1 MLEKEKK
8 CIGIIFGGESNEHY
22 ISISS
27 AKTVFKALISKTN
40 IDRFSVKA
48 FYINKHGVWLENE
61 KSLELLKE
69 ENNRNETVDKYQVL
83 PKGEINFLDKIEF
96 QSIDIWFPLL
106 HGLNGE
112 DGAIHGLLKFT
123 QKPLVGGGILGSA
136 LGMDKILMKKIFS
149 HLAIPQVNYLAIQNY
164 DLSDDN
170 VKNNLSFKI
179 IEKLKLPVFIKPAN
193 SGSSL
198 GISKAKTKSEIFKA
212 LEKAWEIDSR
222 IVIEEGLDVRELE
235 CGIIGNLKLSVSEIG
250 EVCYS
255 TDWYDYD
262 SKYSMDNQIII
273 PADIDSQISK
283 QIKDIAIR
291 SCRALNIY
299 GFARVDFFLEKIS
312 NKIYLNEI
320 NTIPGFTS
328 KSMFPMLWNASG
340 LNIDQL
346 VAKLIYISSDL

>member
-1 MLEKEKK
+1 M
-8 CIGIIFGGESNEHY
+8 
-22 ISISS
+22 
-27 AKTVFKALISKTN
+27 KT
-40 IDRFSVKA
+40 
-48 FYINKHGVWLENE
+48 
-61 KSLELLKE
+61 
-69 ENNRNETVDKYQVL
+69 
-83 PKGEINFLDKIEF
+83 
-96 QSIDIWFPLL
+96 
-106 HGLNGE
+106 
-112 DGAIHGLLKFT
+112 
-123 QKPLVGGGILGSA
+123 
-136 LGMDKILMKKIFS
+136 IFS
-149 HLAIPQVNYLAIQNY
+149 HLEIPQVNYLTIQNQ

-170 VKNNLSFKI
+170 VLNKVSDEI
-179 IEKLKLPVFIKPAN
+179 IEKFKLPVFVKPAN

-198 GISKAKTKSEIFKA
+198 GISKAKTRSEIIKA
-212 LEKAWEIDSR
+212 LQKAWEIDSR

-235 CGIIGNLKLSVSEIG
+235 CGIIGNLKLTASEIG
-250 EVCYS
+250 EVSYS

-273 PADIDSQISK
+273 PADIDSQISE

-312 NKIYLNEI
+312 NKIFLNEI

-346 VAKLIYISSDL
+346 VAKLVDISSDL

>member
-27 AKTVFKALISKTN
+27 ARTVFNALISETN
-40 IDRFSVKA
+40 IDKFTVKA
-48 FYINKHGVWLENE
+48 FYINKHGVWLDNDQ
-61 KSLELLKE
+61 SLELLKE
-69 ENNRNETVDKYQVL
+69 NKRIETAEKSQVF
-83 PKGEINFLDKIEF
+83 PKVEINFLNKLEF
-96 QSIDIWFPLL
+96 QNVDIWFPLL

-123 QKPLVGGGILGSA
+123 KKPLVGGGILGSA

-149 HLAIPQVNYLAIQNY
+149 HLAIPQVNYLAIQNH

-170 VKNNLSFKI
+170 VKQNLF
-179 IEKLKLPVFIKPAN
+179 IEISKTLKLPVFIKPAN

-198 GISKAKTKSEIFKA
+198 GISKAKTKSEIIKA

-235 CGIIGNLKLSVSEIG
+235 CGIIGNLKLSASEIG
-250 EVCYS
+250 EVSYS
-255 TDWYDYD
+255 SDWYDYD
-262 SKYSMDNQIII
+262 SKYSMDNQITI

-312 NKIYLNEI
+312 NKIFLNEI

-346 VAKLIYISSDL
+346 VAKLIDISSDL

>member
-1 MLEKEKK
+1 MVGKEKK
-8 CIGIIFGGESNEHY
+8 CIGIIFGGNSNEHY
-22 ISISS
+22 VSICS
-27 AKTVFKALISKTN
+27 AKTVFKALVSRAN
-40 IDRFSVKA
+40 ADRFRVKA
-48 FYINKHGVWLENE
+48 FYINKNGIWFDNNQ
-61 KSLELLKE
+61 SLAILKE
-69 ENNRNETVDKYQVL
+69 NHREERSNNSQVF
-83 PKGEINFLDKIEF
+83 PKREINFLNKIEF

-149 HLAIPQVNYLAIQNY
+149 HLEIPQVNYLAIQNQ
-164 DLSDDN
+164 DLSDSN
-170 VKNNLSFKI
+170 VKNDLSIEI
-179 IEKLKLPVFIKPAN
+179 IEKLNLPVFVKPAN

-198 GISKAKTKSEIFKA
+198 GISKANNKSEIIKA
-212 LEKAWEIDSR
+212 LQKAWEIDSR

-235 CGIIGNLKLSVSEIG
+235 CGIIGKSKLTVSEIG
-250 EVCYS
+250 EVSYS

-262 SKYSMDNQIII
+262 SKYSMDNKIII
-273 PADIDSQISK
+273 PANIDLQISR

-299 GFARVDFFLEKIS
+299 GLARVDFFLDKIS
-312 NKIYLNEI
+312 NKIFLNEI
-320 NTIPGFTS
+320 NTIPGFTCN
-328 KSMFPMLWNASG
+328 SMFPMLWNASG

-346 VAKLIYISSDL
+346 VAKLIDISLDF

>member
-22 ISISS
+22 VSISS

-40 IDRFSVKA
+40 VDRFSVKA
-48 FYINKHGVWLENE
+48 FYINKHGVWLENDQ
-61 KSLELLKE
+61 SLELLKE
-69 ENNRNETVDKYQVL
+69 NNKKKTADKYQIL
-83 PKGEINFLDKIEF
+83 HEGGINFLNKIEF
-96 QSIDIWFPLL
+96 QNVDIWFPLL

-212 LEKAWEIDSR
+212 LEKAWKVDSR

-235 CGIIGNLKLSVSEIG
+235 CGIIGNLKLSASEIG
-250 EVCYS
+250 EVSYS

-273 PADIDSQISK
+273 PADIDSQITK

-312 NKIYLNEI
+312 NKFFLNEI

-346 VAKLIYISSDL
+346 VAKLIDISSDL

>member
-1 MLEKEKK
+1 M
-8 CIGIIFGGESNEHY
+8 
-22 ISISS
+22 
-27 AKTVFKALISKTN
+27 
-40 IDRFSVKA
+40 
-48 FYINKHGVWLENE
+48 
-61 KSLELLKE
+61 
-69 ENNRNETVDKYQVL
+69 
-83 PKGEINFLDKIEF
+83 
-96 QSIDIWFPLL
+96 

-149 HLAIPQVNYLAIQNY
+149 HLAIPQVNYLAIQNQ

-198 GISKAKTKSEIFKA
+198 GISKAKNKSEIFKA

-235 CGIIGNLKLSVSEIG
+235 CGIIGNLKLSASEIG
-250 EVCYS
+250 EVSYS

-312 NKIYLNEI
+312 NKIFLNEI

-346 VAKLIYISSDL
+346 VAKLIDISSDL

>member
-1 MLEKEKK
+1 MWEKK

-40 IDRFSVKA
+40 IDRFRVKA

-164 DLSDDN
+164 DLSDDV

-346 VAKLIYISSDL
+346 VAKLIDISSDL

>member
-8 CIGIIFGGESNEHY
+8 CIGVIFGGESNEHD

-27 AKTVFKALISKTN
+27 AKTVFNALNSKTN
-40 IDRFSVKA
+40 KDRFTIRA
-48 FYINKHGVWLENE
+48 FYINKNGVWLNNDQ
-61 KSLELLKE
+61 SLELLKDDR
-69 ENNRNETVDKYQVL
+69 RNATHEKYQEL
-83 PKGEINFLDKIEF
+83 PKREINFLNNLEF
-96 QSIDIWFPLL
+96 KSIDIWFPLL

-123 QKPLVGGGILGSA
+123 QKPLVGCGILGSA

-149 HLAIPQVNYLAIQNY
+149 HLSIPQVNYLAIQNY

-170 VKNNLSFKI
+170 VKNNLSVEI
-179 IEKLKLPVFIKPAN
+179 IKKLNLPVFVKPAN

-198 GISKAKTKSEIFKA
+198 GISKAKNKSELIKA
-212 LEKAWEIDSR
+212 LQKAWGIDSR
-222 IVIEEGLDVRELE
+222 IIVEEGLNVRELE
-235 CGIIGNLKLSVSEIG
+235 CGIIGNLKLTTSEIG
-250 EVCYS
+250 EVSYS

-262 SKYSMDNQIII
+262 SKYSMDNKIII
-273 PADIDSQISK
+273 PAGIDSRISA
-283 QIKDIAIR
+283 QIKEIAIQ

-312 NKIYLNEI
+312 NRIFLNEI
-320 NTIPGFTS
+320 NTIPGFTN
-328 KSMFPMLWNASG
+328 KSMFPMLWKASG

-346 VAKLIYISSDL
+346 VAKLIDISTDS

>member
-27 AKTVFKALISKTN
+27 AKTVFKSLNSKTN
-40 IDRFSVKA
+40 IERFRVKA
-48 FYINKHGVWLENE
+48 FYINKYGVWLDNDQ
-61 KSLELLKE
+61 SLELLKK
-69 ENNRNETVDKYQVL
+69 NSRNETVDKYQVL
-83 PKGEINFLDKIEF
+83 PKRAINFLNKIEF
-96 QSIDIWFPLL
+96 HSIDIWFPLL

-123 QKPLVGGGILGSA
+123 QKPIVGGGILGSA

-149 HLAIPQVNYLAIQNY
+149 HLKIAQVNYLAIQNLN
-164 DLSDDN
+164 LSDDN
-170 VKNNLSFKI
+170 VKSNLSVEI
-179 IEKLKLPVFIKPAN
+179 IEKLKLPVFIKPSN

-198 GISKAKTKSEIFKA
+198 GISKAKTKSEIITA
-212 LEKAWEIDSR
+212 LEKAWEIDTR
-222 IVIEEGLDVRELE
+222 IVIEEGLVVRELE
-235 CGIIGNLKLSVSEIG
+235 CGIIGNLKLSASEIG
-250 EVCYS
+250 EVSYS

-262 SKYSMDNQIII
+262 SKYSMDNKIII
-273 PADIDSQISK
+273 PADIDSQTSK

-291 SCRALNIY
+291 SCRALNIF
-299 GFARVDFFLEKIS
+299 GFARVDFFLEKSS
-312 NKIYLNEI
+312 NKIFLNEI

-346 VAKLIYISSDL
+346 VAKLIYISSN

>member
-8 CIGIIFGGESNEHY
+8 CIGIIFGGESNEHDV
-22 ISISS
+22 SVSS

-40 IDRFSVKA
+40 INRFWVKA
-48 FYINKHGVWLENE
+48 FYINKHGVWLDNDQ
-61 KSLELLKE
+61 SLKLLKE
-69 ENNRNETVDKYQVL
+69 KRKNETIDKYQVF
-83 PKGEINFLDKIEF
+83 PKREINFLNTIEF
-96 QSIDIWFPLL
+96 QGIDIWFPLL
-106 HGLNGE
+106 HGVNGE

-123 QKPLVGGGILGSA
+123 QKPIVGGGILGSA

-149 HLAIPQVNYLAIQNY
+149 HLEIPQVNYLDIQNQ
-164 DLSDDN
+164 DLSDDK
-170 VKNNLSFKI
+170 VKNNLSVEI
-179 IEKLKLPVFIKPAN
+179 IEKLKLPVFVKPAN

-198 GISKAKTKSEIFKA
+198 GISKAKTRSEIIKA
-212 LEKAWEIDSR
+212 LQKAWEIDSR

-235 CGIIGNLKLSVSEIG
+235 CGIIGNLKLTASEIG
-250 EVCYS
+250 EVSYS

-273 PADIDSQISK
+273 PADIDSQISE

-312 NKIYLNEI
+312 NKIFLNEI

-346 VAKLIYISSDL
+346 VAKLVDISSDL

>member
-1 MLEKEKK
+1 MFEKEKK
-8 CIGIIFGGESNEHY
+8 CIGIIFGGESNEHDV
-22 ISISS
+22 SVSS

-40 IDRFSVKA
+40 INRFWVKA
-48 FYINKHGVWLENE
+48 FYINKHGVWLDNDQ
-61 KSLELLKE
+61 SLVLLKE
-69 ENNRNETVDKYQVL
+69 KRKNETIDKYQVF
-83 PKGEINFLDKIEF
+83 PKREINFLNTIEF
-96 QSIDIWFPLL
+96 QGIDIWFPLL
-106 HGLNGE
+106 HGVNGE

-123 QKPLVGGGILGSA
+123 QKPIVGGGILGSA

-149 HLAIPQVNYLAIQNY
+149 HLEIPQVNYLDIQNQ
-164 DLSDDN
+164 DLSDDK
-170 VKNNLSFKI
+170 VKNNLSVEI
-179 IEKLKLPVFIKPAN
+179 IEKLKLPVFVKPAN

-198 GISKAKTKSEIFKA
+198 GISKAKTRSEIIKA
-212 LEKAWEIDSR
+212 LQKAWEIDSR
-222 IVIEEGLDVRELE
+222 VVIEEGLDVRELE
-235 CGIIGNLKLSVSEIG
+235 CGIIGNLKLTASEIG
-250 EVCYS
+250 EVSYS

-273 PADIDSQISK
+273 PADIDSQISE

-312 NKIYLNEI
+312 NKIFLNEI

-346 VAKLIYISSDL
+346 VAKLVDISSDL

>member
-1 MLEKEKK
+1 MVEKEKK
-8 CIGIIFGGESNEHY
+8 CIGIIFGGNSNEHY
-22 ISISS
+22 VSISS
-27 AKTVFKALISKTN
+27 AKTVFKALISKSN
-40 IDRFSVKA
+40 IVRFNVKA
-48 FYINKHGVWLENE
+48 FYINKYGVWLNHNQ
-61 KSLELLKE
+61 SLEILKE
-69 ENNRNETVDKYQVL
+69 NSSNHITDNYQVL
-83 PKGEINFLDKIEF
+83 PKGEINFLNNLEF
-96 QSIDIWFPLL
+96 QNVDIWFPLL

-149 HLAIPQVNYLAIQNY
+149 HLAIPQVNYLAIQNQ
-164 DLSDDN
+164 DLSNNN
-170 VKNNLSFKI
+170 VKNNLSIEI
-179 IEKLKLPVFIKPAN
+179 IKKLNLPVFVKPAN

-198 GISKAKTKSEIFKA
+198 GISKANNKLEIIKA
-212 LEKAWEIDSR
+212 LQKAWGIDSR

-235 CGIIGNLKLSVSEIG
+235 CGIIGNSKLSTSEIG
-250 EVCYS
+250 EVSYS

-262 SKYSMDNQIII
+262 SKYSMDNKIII
-273 PADIDSQISK
+273 PANIDSQISK
-283 QIKDIAIR
+283 QIKDIAIQ

-312 NKIYLNEI
+312 NKIFLNEI

-346 VAKLIYISSDL
+346 VAKLIDISLDS